1 MLLRIMFT
9 LLIYLCESSVESVET
24 AAKFIS
30 VFCVLL
36 PISELIFYPSTSIN
50 QLPSLNHCHQ
60 LYSLVFELTFTYY
73 SSLGTSHQSTLKP
86 QSSDS
91 ITYSAP
97 SSSPYQRHKLLSPLI
112 PTRRHHRDRSTC
124 PNQKNWTISFDT
136 SRCHHWYQP
145 DDTIE
150 TDSPGSPHST
160 TSVSAT
166 SNTISINYFS
176 FDTIA
181 VIKGFADLW
190 FLMLWKVSALI
201 VICSVGTSNTSIL
214 SFSSSILHS
223 IN

>member
-1 MLLRIMFT
+1 MNLQLNCWI
-9 LLIYLCESSVESVET
+9 CWNCSEVH
-24 AAKFIS
+24 
-30 VFCVLL
+30 FCVLCSASNLRTYLL
-36 PISELIFYPSTSIN
+36 PFHIYQSTSKPQSLSSALFTCFRIN
-50 QLPSLNHCHQ
+50 IYLLLKPRNLS
-60 LYSLVFELTFTYY
+60 FPFP
-73 SSLGTSHQSTLKP
+73 HQSTLKP

-124 PNQKNWTISFDT
+124 PNQKNWTISFNHHHTNDT

-145 DDTIE
+145 DDIIE

-201 VICSVGTSNTSIL
+201 VICSCWDQ
-214 SFSSSILHS
+214 
-223 IN
+223 